1 MADKT
6 RAHTIYKTSDGKR
19 VPGVTTILGVLNK
32 PALVGWANR
41 LGLNGIDSTKYV
53 DDKADIG
60 TCAHYLIECD
70 VTGVEPDLDDY
81 SPNTVKLA
89 ENGLIKW
96 LDWKPSDFELIGSEL
111 ALTSDAMRYGGT
123 ADIVARTGG
132 KNLLVDIK
140 TSGSG
145 VYPEMKHQ
153 AVAYVK
159 LLQEHGYTID
169 EAWILRVGRD
179 DAEGFDAVR
188 VDNWAD
194 HWRVFELCR
203 ELYEV
208 RKRAK

>member
-1 MADKT
+1 MPDKT

-70 VTGVEPDLDDY
+70 VRGVEPDLSDY
-81 SPNTVKLA
+81 SPNTVALA
-89 ENGLIKW
+89 ENGLLKW
-96 LDWKPSDFELIGSEL
+96 LDWKPSDFELVASEL
-111 ALTSDAMRYGGT
+111 PLTSDTYRYGGT

-132 KNLLVDIK
+132 KTLLVDIK

-145 VYPEMKHQ
+145 VYAEHKHQ
-153 AVAYVK
+153 AVAYVR
-159 LLQEHGYTID
+159 LLQEHGYEID

-179 DAEGFDAVR
+179 DTEGFDAVR
-188 VDNWAD
+188 VDNWGD